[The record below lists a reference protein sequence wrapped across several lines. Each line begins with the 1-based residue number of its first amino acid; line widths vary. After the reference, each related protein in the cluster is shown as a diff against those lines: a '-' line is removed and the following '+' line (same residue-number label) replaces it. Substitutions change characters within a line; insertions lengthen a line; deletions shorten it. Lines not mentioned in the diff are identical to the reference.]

1 MSPTHRKVSS
11 AVSWQPDDT
20 ALMQLVDLLK
30 LATQGDSSVQAQI
43 FQVRHCRTVCD

>member
-1 MSPTHRKVSS
+1 
-11 AVSWQPDDT
+11 
-20 ALMQLVDLLK
+20 MQLVDLLK